1 MTALGLANQSGA
13 DPVTAL
19 SWFLAS
25 RHVLLVA
32 DNCER
37 LASECARVFTALLSA
52 APALQILATSRAV
65 LNVPGEHVFPLDPLS
80 IPDSAGS
87 VNTANFGSFSALALF
102 AERAAAVRRGFQLDA
117 GNLGEVTDLCRRL
130 DGLPLA
136 IELAA
141 ARLRLLSVDQL
152 AARVESDDR
161 FHLLTRGNTGGHPRH
176 QTLRATMD
184 WSAALLTPA
193 ERLLWERAAVF
204 PGRFDM
210 NAAVAVCAGGGL
222 PAGKMFEALAG
233 LIDKSVLTAA
243 EDIGTRQYWMLETVR
258 EYALERG
265 RDREPDGLDEAALRQ
280 RHRDYY
286 AAMAERFH
294 EHWFGPQQVRWT
306 QQMRA
311 ALPNVRQALAYSLT
325 TPGQEQV
332 ALRMAGRLDFFWSS
346 CGVNQEGRLW
356 LGRALAADH
365 TPGPDRARA
374 LASYVRVLTSQSMHA
389 DAAGAAQESVDLARR
404 FDEALVPAALT
415 GCGLNMVHLGQL
427 SEGISLLD
435 EAIAR
440 ARSDADQPLVLV
452 VALVYRCFVLTAEGR
467 MADVAELLTECQS
480 ICRRHGDSAMLTY
493 ALTMSVPPLL
503 ESGEVVRAAALAGE
517 ALPLAAAM
525 HDNLG
530 LTLSFEMM
538 AWCASAQGDHRRA
551 ACLFGAAALQVTM
564 NGGSP
569 FDVGPYHDARRPF
582 ETTSRSALG
591 DAAFEAEA
599 RRGERMPLDQAVA
612 YALTGDH
619 RPVSADRPASPAR
632 AGKPV
637 LTPREREVAE
647 LVAQGLT
654 NKQIGARLFITHR
667 TAEGH
672 IENIFVKLGVTSRTQ
687 LAARL
692 SQRAQPHD
700 GTPPEP
706 GADHGLG

>member
-1 MTALGLANQSGA
+1 
-13 DPVTAL
+13 
-19 SWFLAS
+19 
-25 RHVLLVA
+25 
-32 DNCER
+32 
-37 LASECARVFTALLSA
+37 
-52 APALQILATSRAV
+52 
-65 LNVPGEHVFPLDPLS
+65 
-80 IPDSAGS
+80 
-87 VNTANFGSFSALALF
+87 
-102 AERAAAVRRGFQLDA
+102 
-117 GNLGEVTDLCRRL
+117 
-130 DGLPLA
+130 
-136 IELAA
+136 
-141 ARLRLLSVDQL
+141 
-152 AARVESDDR
+152 
-161 FHLLTRGNTGGHPRH
+161 
-176 QTLRATMD
+176 
-184 WSAALLTPA
+184 
-193 ERLLWERAAVF
+193 
-204 PGRFDM
+204 
-210 NAAVAVCAGGGL
+210 
-222 PAGKMFEALAG
+222 
-233 LIDKSVLTAA
+233 
-243 EDIGTRQYWMLETVR
+243 
-258 EYALERG
+258 
-265 RDREPDGLDEAALRQ
+265 
-280 RHRDYY
+280 
-286 AAMAERFH
+286 MAERFH
-294 EHWFGPQQVRWT
+294 EHWFGPQQVQWT

-325 TPGQEQV
+325 TPGQEHV

-389 DAAGAAQESVDLARR
+389 DAARAAQESVDLARR

-415 GCGLNMVHLGQL
+415 GCGLNMVHLGQS